1 MPEENMAVLI
11 EKYLDGVATPEEIKL
26 VDEWYHSFDVKSPLY
41 AEDSLTAGELTDE
54 RFASLCIQLGIEPVT
69 VLSGKNKHG

>member
-41 AEDSLTAGELTDE
+41 AEDSLAAREVMDE
-54 RFASLCIQLGIEPVT
+54 RFAKLCMQLGIEPVT
-69 VLSGKNKHG
+69 VLSGKSKDG